1 MVENLETVALGNAIL
16 KCFEGIILEFNN
28 LPTLE
33 ADQVIMVALSLSG
46 FILGLSIRK
55 FSLGG
60 QAKTGEKLQR
70 SIDRRIAYLG
80 MDLRHLGIDLSKV
93 LMARGIEKDI
103 KNLFPLLGR
112 L

>member
-1 MVENLETVALGNAIL
+1 MKNLEPVALGNAIL

-28 LPTLE
+28 LSTLE
-33 ADQVIMVALSLSG
+33 ADQMIMVLLSLGG
-46 FILGLSIRK
+46 FILSLSIRK

-60 QAKTGEKLQR
+60 QAETGEKLQGPV
-70 SIDRRIAYLG
+70 DGGVAYLR

-103 KNLFPLLGR
+103 KNLFPLPGR